1 MSTLSDYE
9 LLRQANIARNKAA
22 MASLNIP
29 TLIRAGAA
37 SGKRKKPKEEKAKRT
52 NPSASSRRSS
62 RIAAAPKRRKI
73 IDGGGGGG
81 GDDESDDA
89 EYAVSDDD
97 DNDDD
102 EYTVQQPTRR
112 TRAAPTADIGALSSA
127 PVEQSTVLTVEAAKT
142 GRAKCRVCMEPIAAG
157 EMRCGMTAWI
167 MGRQSMTWSHP
178 KCCITNLIVA
188 VESTGRGKCKLTG
201 DRLVAGAP
209 KLGVRSHTAT
219 SWINIVSGGS
229 AGAGGGGGGGGVT
242 GNVSAVL
249 APVLSVVP
257 TVDQAAVDEVLGAM
271 AGGAG
276 GGTCT
281 IEGFDELGDEE
292 HEAIVMNA
300 LQQAVTKASEIKEA
314 AIAAAAATAEGGA
327 DVKPAAAAAA
337 AAADGGGSNG
347 RLTGKVAW
355 KWGSH
360 TCYGKL
366 VKSRE
371 TKTHCYATTH
381 KGNIKTLAK
390 GKDYWW
396 QV

>member
-1 MSTLSDYE
+1 MSALSDYE

-22 MASLNIP
+22 MVSLNIP
-29 TLIRAGAA
+29 TIIRAGAA
-37 SGKRKKPKEEKAKRT
+37 SGKRKQPKAKKT
-52 NPSASSRRSS
+52 KTIPTSASSRRSS

-73 IDGGGGGG
+73 IDSGGGG
-81 GDDESDDA
+81 GDDESDA

-97 DNDDD
+97 DEDVD

-112 TRAAPTADIGALSSA
+112 ARAAPTADIGTPSST
-127 PVEQSTVLTVEAAKT
+127 PVEQSSVLTVEAAKS

-229 AGAGGGGGGGGVT
+229 AGAGAGGGVGAVT

-257 TVDQAAVDEVLGAM
+257 TVDQAAVDEVLGAI

-292 HEAIVMNA
+292 HETIVMNA
-300 LQQAVTKASEIKEA
+300 LQQAVTKASEIKET

-327 DVKPAAAAAA
+327 DVKPAAAA

-371 TKTHCYATTH
+371 TKAHCYATTH